1 MENPRDHCIR
11 CGECCKKSSPT
22 LHIQDLP
29 LIEQSFI
36 KTSSLFT
43 IRKGEL
49 VRDNINDELLSGP
62 HEMIK
67 IRTMNGKRDGCV
79 FYDEA
84 GVACAIYKERPVQCS
99 ALKCWDTAD
108 FMKTFRSTNLER
120 KDIIRDGLLLGLIE
134 EHEQRCSYLKLGK
147 HVQQIESEG
156 EKAVEKII
164 DALKF
169 DFQLRPF
176 ISEKAGIDPA
186 EMDFIF
192 GRPLIQT
199 IIMFGLKVDR
209 ESDGVF
215 SLRPLRLCRE

>member
-67 IRTMNGKRDGCV
+67 IRTMNGKRDGCL
-79 FYDEA
+79 FYDEV
-84 GVACAIYKERPVQCS
+84 GKACSIYKERPVQCS
-99 ALKCWDTAD
+99 ALKCWDTTD
-108 FMKTFRSTNLER
+108 FMKIFKSTNLKR

-134 EHEQRCSYLKLGK
+134 AHERRCSYLKLEK
-147 HVQQIESEG
+147 YVRQIESEG

-176 ISEKAGIDPA
+176 ISEKAGIDPV

-192 GRPLIQT
+192 GRPLIRT

-209 ESDGVF
+209 QPDGSF
-215 SLRPLRLCRE
+215 FLTAIKKEG

>member
-1 MENPRDHCIR
+1 MVTPMENPRDHCIR

-29 LIEQSFI
+29 LIERRFI

-49 VRDNINDELLSGP
+49 VRDNINDELLAGP

-67 IRTMNGKRDGCV
+67 IRAMNGEREGCV

-84 GVACAIYKERPVQCS
+84 GEACAIYKERPAQCS
-99 ALKCWDTAD
+99 ALKCWDTTD
-108 FMKTFRSTNLER
+108 FMKIFRSTNLER
-120 KDIIRDGLLLGLIE
+120 KDIIRDGTLLGLIE
-134 EHEQRCSYLKLGK
+134 EHEQRCSYLKLEK
-147 HVQQIESEG
+147 YVQQIESEG

-176 ISEKAGIDPA
+176 ISEKAGINPA

-209 ESDGVF
+209 GPDGSFFLTTV
-215 SLRPLRLCRE
+215 R